1 MIEMKLPL
9 SSPRVDLSLA
19 MKAVLQVLRDAPSMS
34 IAGIAQ
40 ATGIDRRTV
49 SKALDMILSIQEN
62 LTNRRVEKQK
72 VGRMWVISLKTKT
85 TQLIES
91 AKGKMKK

>member
-1 MIEMKLPL
+1 MKLPL

-19 MKAVLQVLRDAPSMS
+19 MKAVLQVLKDAPSMS
-34 IAGIAQ
+34 IAAIAQ

-49 SKALDMILSIQEN
+49 TKALDMILSIQEN
-62 LTNRRVEKQK
+62 LTNRRVEKQR